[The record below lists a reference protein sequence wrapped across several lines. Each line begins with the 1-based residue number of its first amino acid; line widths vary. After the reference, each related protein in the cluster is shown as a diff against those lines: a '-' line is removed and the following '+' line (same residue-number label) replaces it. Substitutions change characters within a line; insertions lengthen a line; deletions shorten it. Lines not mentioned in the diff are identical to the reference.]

1 MLSIVCVCTYTS
13 TLRNPVIRRYKKW
26 AFGLPSSTLRKSAL
40 ATVMSTK
47 SDTTTSS
54 NSTSM
59 SVRKRPLEGLR
70 VIEMGQLL
78 AGPFTGSILG
88 YFGAEVIKIEPP
100 EGGDALRGWRLMEN
114 GTSFWWHS
122 IARNKKSVTVDLKSE
137 SGRQVVRQLID
148 TADILVE
155 NFRPGLM
162 EKWGL
167 GPEDIRQTNPGIIY
181 TRISGYGQDGPYS
194 SKPGF
199 ASVCEGFGGFRHVNG
214 FKDEAPVRPNL
225 SIGDTLA
232 AIHAALGVAMA
243 IIERSNNDQQ
253 EGQVIDVALYEAVFN
268 LMEGVIPEYSGCG
281 AIREPSGTTVTGI
294 VPTNTYRCGD
304 NKFVIIGGNGDSIF
318 KRLMSKA
325 GRDDMANNPAM
336 ADNAGRVI
344 HQVEIDQAINDWC
357 GAHTSK
363 EIIADLEEARVPV
376 GPIYNAEDMYNDPHY
391 QARGMFEEVEIDG
404 KPLKI
409 PAMIPKLQSTPGKT
423 EWSGPALGAHT
434 DEVLSSVLDMDESA
448 LQELREKGVI

>member
-1 MLSIVCVCTYTS
+1 
-13 TLRNPVIRRYKKW
+13 
-26 AFGLPSSTLRKSAL
+26 
-40 ATVMSTK
+40 MS
-47 SDTTTSS
+47 
-54 NSTSM
+54 NI
-59 SVRKRPLEGLR
+59 RKRPLEGFR

-78 AGPFTGSILG
+78 AGPFTGAMLA

-114 GTSFWWHS
+114 GTSYWWHS

-137 SGRQVVRQLID
+137 EGRAIVRKLLD
-148 TADILVE
+148 GADVLVE

-167 GPEDIRQTNPGIIY
+167 GPEAIKQSNPGLIY

-214 FKDEAPVRPNL
+214 FPDQAPVRPNL

-243 IIERSNNDQQ
+243 IIERSRNDSG

-268 LMEGVIPEYSGCG
+268 LMEGVVPEYSGCG

-294 VPTNTYRCGD
+294 VPTNTYRCQD
-304 NKFVIIGGNGDSIF
+304 NKYVIIGGNGDSIF
-318 KRLMSKA
+318 KRLMTTA
-325 GRDDMANNPAM
+325 GREEMANNPAM
-336 ADNAGRVI
+336 ADNAGRVR
-344 HQVEIDQAINDWC
+344 HEAEIDAALSEWC
-357 GAHTSK
+357 LAHPSK
-363 EIIADLEEARVPV
+363 FIIEQLEAARVPV
-376 GPIYNAEDMYNDPHY
+376 GPIYNVEDMFNDPHY
-391 QARGMFEEVEIDG
+391 QARGMFERVEIDG
-404 KPLKI
+404 KSLDI
-409 PAMIPKLQSTPGKT
+409 PALIPKLQSTPGKT
-423 EWSGPALGAHT
+423 DWSGPKLGQHT
-434 DEVLSSVLDMDESA
+434 EEVLSDILGMASEDLQA
-448 LQELREKGVI
+448 LKAKGVV